1 MAILNGIMGPGLA
14 GVLTEMNSVVE
25 FVSRQL
31 SLPPPVM
38 KIVSS
43 DNLKDDSL
51 NFELRKEKVVSH
63 YGRRGKCTK
72 NACFHYS

>member
-43 DNLKDDSL
+43 DDLKDYSL
-51 NFELRKEKVVSH
+51 NLIL
-63 YGRRGKCTK
+63 
-72 NACFHYS
+72 N

>member
-51 NFELRKEKVVSH
+51 NFDLNTVHTALVKQLNLKPSTPKEI
-63 YGRRGKCTK
+63 
-72 NACFHYS
+72 F

>member
-1 MAILNGIMGPGLA
+1 MSPFGNLTIQCMAILNGIMGPGLA

-51 NFELRKEKVVSH
+51 NFGLNTVSF
-63 YGRRGKCTK
+63 RCQ
-72 NACFHYS
+72 NFF